1 MAIALTPAAFER
13 VRQFLATEPGA
24 LGLRFGVKRTGC
36 SGWGYEVELARE
48 ARDGDSVSEQ
58 DGVRVYVDA
67 ASLAMV
73 DGTTIDFVRK
83 GLNHEFVFENPNAA
97 AACGCGESFTTDA
110 DKAA

>member
-13 VRQFLATEPGA
+13 VRQFLATDPGA

>member
-1 MAIALTPAAFER
+1 MAITLTESARARIRGSLDADPA
-13 VRQFLATEPGA
+13 A

-36 SGWGYEVELARE
+36 SGWGYEVELARD

-67 ASLAMV
+67 DSLAMV